1 MANHCIPDGFRNNQ
15 PKSRPSGGDIGC
27 LVRTCV
33 VARMHDDRTSA
44 RPATTLHRAPKL
56 RRRRELVL
64 GWKHNLCSQLCAA
77 LLATS
82 CNNGATCTGAHAG
95 AEAVLA
101 STTTVVR
108 LERPLA
114 LGHGDT
120 PCSVDGARAS
130 SRWME
135 TSRRHVKLDLRSNSP
150 DGSACAQTGQDYL
163 SPLTRSNRRPR
174 GHVTSVT
181 ITHRRHAERPRHPT
195 ASCGNVR
202 CVEDRAPL
210 C

>member
-1 MANHCIPDGFRNNQ
+1 MPKPPGGAVANHCIPDGFRNNQ
-15 PKSRPSGGDIGC
+15 PKSRPGGGDIGC
-27 LVRTCV
+27 LVRTRV

-44 RPATTLHRAPKL
+44 RPATALHRAPKL

-108 LERPLA
+108 LERA
-114 LGHGDT
+114 LT
-120 PCSVDGARAS
+120 LC
-130 SRWME
+130 
-135 TSRRHVKLDLRSNSP
+135 HVNSP
-150 DGSACAQTGQDYL
+150 
-163 SPLTRSNRRPR
+163 
-174 GHVTSVT
+174 
-181 ITHRRHAERPRHPT
+181 
-195 ASCGNVR
+195 
-202 CVEDRAPL
+202 
-210 C
+210 